1 MDQMY
6 FKWSKLGDRF
16 LYFLSSCER
25 HLQNGLRA
33 THLSLIQII
42 KIHKTMS
49 FDGRKRYMLGIVFL
63 GYLSSLDQKEPNWG
77 GSDLGQVEFPDF
89 TRH

>member
-1 MDQMY
+1 
-6 FKWSKLGDRF
+6 
-16 LYFLSSCER
+16 
-25 HLQNGLRA
+25 
-33 THLSLIQII
+33 
-42 KIHKTMS
+42 
-49 FDGRKRYMLGIVFL
+49 MLGIVFL